1 MEVQLDQE
9 RQYTY
14 ADYLTWLDDK
24 RRELING
31 FVKLMS
37 PGASKMHQDIS
48 INLEHVFY
56 DYLKNKT
63 CRIYHAPF
71 DVRLPI
77 KNSKADNEIKT
88 VLQPDIFIV
97 CDLAKLD
104 EKGCLGAPDMVIEIV
119 SPFSAKKDTKD
130 KYNIYEQAG
139 VKEYWLV
146 YPHAQTVHVFVLSES
161 GQYIQAG
168 IYAQDDVVPVHIFK
182 GDLKIDLSDVF
193 EPAE

>member
-1 MEVQLDQE
+1 MELQLDLE

-31 FVKLMS
+31 CVKLMS
-37 PGASKMHQDIS
+37 SGASKMHQLIS
-48 INLEHVFY
+48 GNLHGILWNYLRQKNCRVF
-56 DYLKNKT
+56 
-63 CRIYHAPF
+63 HPPF
-71 DVRLPI
+71 DVRI
-77 KNSKADNEIKT
+77 IEKGKKADNEIKT

-104 EKGCLGAPDMVIEIV
+104 EKGCLGLPDMVIEIV

-130 KYNIYEQAG
+130 KYHIYEQAG

-146 YPHAQTVHVFVLSES
+146 YPHEQTVHVFVLSEN
-161 GQYIQAG
+161 GQYTQAG
-168 IYAQDDVVPVHIFK
+168 IYA
-182 GDLKIDLSDVF
+182 
-193 EPAE
+193 